1 LPRPQRCRRICREP
15 EYVAFH
21 AEGGRAEEAVCLSL
35 DEFEVL
41 RLVDYEK
48 LTHEQCAARM
58 DISRTT
64 VTEICEN
71 ARHKLMESLLTGRP
85 LQIIGGN
92 VRICEESRR
101 NCGCQRNCPHHK
113 E

>member
-1 LPRPQRCRRICREP
+1 MT
-15 EYVAFH
+15 FH
-21 AEGGRAEEAVCLSL
+21 AEGGRGGEAVCLSL

-48 LTHEQCAARM
+48 LTHGQCAERM

-71 ARHKLMESLLTGRP
+71 ARRKLMESLLTGRP
-85 LQIIGGN
+85 LQIAGGN

-101 NCGCQRNCPHHK
+101 DCSCKRNCMRHQSI
-113 E
+113 

>member
-1 LPRPQRCRRICREP
+1 M
-15 EYVAFH
+15 AFH
-21 AEGGRAEEAVCLSL
+21 AEGGSREEAVCLTL

-48 LTHEQCAARM
+48 LTHEQCGERM

-71 ARHKLMESLLTGRP
+71 ARRKLMESLLTGRP
-85 LQIIGGN
+85 LHIAGGN
-92 VRICEESRR
+92 VRVCEESRR
-101 NCGCQRNCPHHK
+101 NCACKGKCRHNSI
-113 E
+113 